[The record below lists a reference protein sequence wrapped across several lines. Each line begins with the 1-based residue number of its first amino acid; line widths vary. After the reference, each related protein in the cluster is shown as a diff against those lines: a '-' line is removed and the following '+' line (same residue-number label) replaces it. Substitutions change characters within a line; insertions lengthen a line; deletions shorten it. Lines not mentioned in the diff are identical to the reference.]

1 MLMESVAKMEPWWQH
16 ESLIAQEK
24 DLLLDGHSLTELARE
39 YGTPLYVYSRT
50 TVRRRLLRMQEHLGN
65 AAQNY
70 KIYYAMKSNRHT
82 SVLETVR
89 SMGDVGIDCC
99 SPREV
104 ELAFAH
110 HFRPDEISFNAGMLS
125 NADLDFLARAG
136 LHVTLDSYSAL
147 RRYGQRVKSGI
158 AVGLRFNPGTGTGYG
173 DTPRLL
179 YANAKFGFDIDEA
192 EAAIR
197 FAAAAGLTVDAI
209 HMHIGW
215 GLPEQSAPQV
225 DVCFRRLAE
234 IAKLVPELKLIN
246 VGGGLGGRYRFG
258 DHPLLLTT
266 WSDLIAKYFGDLGV
280 TVVCEPGTYVV
291 APAGVLLVEINTVER
306 RRGIDWV
313 GVNAGFAI
321 NVNPAHYEIFF
332 ESVRLA
338 SPLAEPME
346 NYTIAGHMN
355 EAIDIWGRRIPM
367 PKLHEGDLLAF
378 LPAGAYGSSMASDH
392 CLRGSYKEIA
402 V

>member
-1 MLMESVAKMEPWWQH
+1 MEPWWQH
-16 ESLIAQEK
+16 ESLVAHEH
-24 DLLLDGHSLTELARE
+24 DLEMDGHSLALLAHE
-39 YGTPLYVYSRT
+39 YGTPLYVYSRAT
-50 TVRRRLLRMQEHLGN
+50 IRKRLLRMQEHLSQ
-65 AAQNY
+65 AVQKH
-70 KIYYAMKSNRHT
+70 KIYYAMKSNRHA

-89 SMGDVGIDCC
+89 ALGDVGVDCC

-104 ELAFAH
+104 QLALSH
-110 HFRPDEISFNAGMLS
+110 GFRPDELSFNAGMLS
-125 NADLDFLARAG
+125 NADLDFLARSG
-136 LHVTLDSYSAL
+136 VHVTLDSYSAL
-147 RRYGQRVKSGI
+147 RRYGQRVKSGTS
-158 AVGLRFNPGTGTGYG
+158 VGLRFNPGTGTSYG

-197 FAAAAGLTVDAI
+197 LAGAAGLNVDTI

-234 IAKLVPELKLIN
+234 IAAMIPELKQVN

-258 DHPLLLTT
+258 DHPLLLAT
-266 WSDLIAKYFGDLGV
+266 WSELIAKHFGPLDV
-280 TVVCEPGTYVV
+280 TVTCEPGTYIS

-332 ESVRLA
+332 EAVRLA

-392 CLRGSYKEIA
+392 CLRGTYKEIA